1 MHVYVDDNPFAVV
14 GLANKTLREIAQD
27 IRQELAPRKRMLVA
41 IYTNGQL
48 VCAADLEAA
57 LDSLAGRYERID
69 FQSAIPQTLARE
81 VLQQARELVSEATP
95 ICQQAGEM
103 LSSGQTA
110 RAMELLGNC
119 FGVWSQVQ
127 ESMSRSVDLLGLDL
141 SRMQI
146 EGKKADQLLN
156 EFAAQLRTVKDALEN
171 RDYVQ
176 LADILQYEL
185 QDVAPRW
192 QSLLDQVVAQI
203 SDTSP

>member
-1 MHVYVDDNPFAVV
+1 MHVYVDDKPFAIA
-14 GLANKTLREIAQD
+14 GLANKTLREIAQE
-27 IRQELAPRKRMLVA
+27 IRQDLAPRNRMLVA
-41 IYTNGQL
+41 IYTDGQL
-48 VCAADLEAA
+48 VSADSLDAA
-57 LDSLAGRYERID
+57 LDSLGGRYGRID
-69 FQSAIPQTLARE
+69 FQSAVPQTLARE
-81 VLQQARELVSEATP
+81 VLQQARELVAESTP

-103 LSSGQTA
+103 LSAGQTA

-127 ESMSRSVDLLGLDL
+127 ESMARSVDLLGLDL

-146 EGKKADQLLN
+146 EGKQADQLLH
-156 EFAAQLRTVKDALEN
+156 EFADQLRTVKEALEN

-176 LADILQYEL
+176 LSDILQYEL

-192 QSLLDQVVAQI
+192 QTLLDRVVAEI